1 MIPLPENRA
10 VFHPRRLLRKSYGT
24 GRHLDPNEVIAEVDC
39 DGIMRVSQ
47 VLCRQSSEKASK
59 RTGPVELDEYPPTL
73 YADHVRVHD
82 CVPTLGRLQSRH
94 REAVEAL

>member
-1 MIPLPENRA
+1 MARGVTSILMKSLQKWTVTVSCVSLKCYA
-10 VFHPRRLLRKSYGT
+10 DSLRKK
-24 GRHLDPNEVIAEVDC
+24 
-39 DGIMRVSQ
+39 Q
-47 VLCRQSSEKASK
+47 V